1 MEGIALI
8 FGFCLIVSLLLY
20 AITEKYWITSI
31 GTSLALILFFTFLL
45 GGHID
50 NYLNSEYYW
59 VVVKYGAIGFVVS
72 SIYVFF
78 LKKIMKSNK

>member
-8 FGFCLIVSLLLY
+8 FGFCFIVSLLLY
-20 AITEKYWITSI
+20 VISEKYWITSI

-50 NYLNSEYYW
+50 NYLNPEYYW
-59 VVVKYGAIGFVVS
+59 VVVKYGAIGFIVS
-72 SIYVFF
+72 SLYVFI
-78 LKKIMKSNK
+78 LRKIIKK